1 MRYIFLIVIFL
12 DLTLSALELSFE
24 DLRKMEKS
32 SVLQEFKKLHKER
45 KNTHSRIRQ
54 VLKHARSKNLNKN
67 SISFFQAK
75 NTSYIELR
83 KVYVD
88 ELLTCESCVLTFTS
102 SANIIGDNTP
112 PITGEIN
119 SAIRGTIKNPWSRR

>member
-32 SVLQEFKKLHKER
+32 SALQEFKKLHKER
-45 KNTHSRIRQ
+45 KNIHSRMRQ
-54 VLKHARSKNLNKN
+54 VLKHARSKNLHKN

-88 ELLTCESCVLTFTS
+88 ELLTCESCDLVSTS
-102 SANIIGDNTP
+102 SANIIGDDTP

-119 SAIRGTIKNPWSRR
+119 SAIRGTIKSPWSRR

>member
-32 SVLQEFKKLHKER
+32 SALQEFKKLHKER
-45 KNTHSRIRQ
+45 KNIHSRMRQ
-54 VLKHARSKNLNKN
+54 VLKYARSKNLHKN

-88 ELLTCESCVLTFTS
+88 ELLTCESCDLVSTS
-102 SANIIGDNTP
+102 SANIIGDDTP

-119 SAIRGTIKNPWSRR
+119 SAIRGTIKSPWSRR